1 MKSEIITLLRQRGTY
16 VSGQELCERFGVSRT
31 AVWKA
36 VEQLKKDGYQ
46 IEAVKNRGYL
56 LKEDAT
62 RVFGRTELES
72 RIKTDRI
79 GQTLYYYD
87 SIDSTNIQAKR
98 LAEEGAPD
106 GTVVVANQQS
116 AGRGRRGRG
125 WVSPAGTNLYFTLLL
140 RPHIAPDRAS
150 MLTLVMALAV
160 AQGIQATM
168 NETLSEGTQATMD
181 ESRPNEMQAT
191 MDESRLNG
199 MQTIVDKTLPNS
211 MQATKMKDA
220 KLGVGIKW
228 PNDIVINGRKAC
240 GILTEL
246 SLSVEQGS
254 IDYLVIGVGINV
266 ARQEFPAE
274 LQGHA
279 IALDE
284 VANRPISRSELLN
297 AVLTAF
303 EADYGDFLATMDLT
317 RLKGKYDALLV
328 NYGRQV
334 RVLDPKGEYDGIA
347 RGVQTTGELIVELP
361 DGNTKD
367 VYAGEVSV
375 RGIYG
380 YV

>member
-1 MKSEIITLLRQRGTY
+1 VKSRIITLLRQRGTY
-16 VSGQELCERFGVSRT
+16 VSGQELCEKFGVSRT

-62 RVFGRTELES
+62 RVFGRTEIES
-72 RIKTDRI
+72 RIKTQWI
-79 GQTLYYYD
+79 GHDLYYYD
-87 SIDSTNIQAKR
+87 STSSTNVQAKK

-106 GTVVVANQQS
+106 GSVIVADQQS
-116 AGRGRRGRG
+116 AGRGRRGRA
-125 WVSPAGTNLYFTLLL
+125 WASPAGMNLYFTVLL
-140 RPHIAPDRAS
+140 RPTIAPDKAS

-160 AQGIQATM
+160 AIAIRRTLGDDAGMARHDGEAAKSAT
-168 NETLSEGTQATMD
+168 A
-181 ESRPNEMQAT
+181 PA
-191 MDESRLNG
+191 
-199 MQTIVDKTLPNS
+199 
-211 MQATKMKDA
+211 
-220 KLGVGIKW
+220 VGIKW
-228 PNDIVINGRKAC
+228 PNDIVMDGRKAC

-266 ARQEFPAE
+266 GRQEFPEE

-279 IALDE
+279 IALE
-284 VANRPISRSELLN
+284 EISGHVSRSELLN
-297 AVLTAF
+297 AVLSAF
-303 EADYGDFLATMDLT
+303 EGYYAAFLASQDLSC
-317 RLKGKYDALLV
+317 LKKEYDALLV
-328 NYGRQV
+328 NAGRQV
-334 RVLDPKGEYDGIA
+334 RVLDPKGEFEGIA
-347 RGVQTTGELIVELP
+347 RGICDTGELIVETQ
-361 DGNTKD
+361 DGEKKN

>member
-56 LKEDAT
+56 LKEDAA
-62 RVFGRTELES
+62 RVFGRTEIKS

-106 GTVVVANQQS
+106 GTVVVADQQS

-125 WVSPAGTNLYFTLLL
+125 WASPAGTNLYFTLLL
-140 RPHIAPDRAS
+140 RPHVAPDRAS

-160 AQGIQATM
+160 AQGIQTTM
-168 NETLSEGTQATMD
+168 LETLPEDVQATTG
-181 ESRPNEMQAT
+181 ETLPGVMQAT
-191 MDESRLNG
+191 E
-199 MQTIVDKTLPNS
+199 TKTLTQS
-211 MQATKMKDA
+211 AKTKDA
-220 KLGVGIKW
+220 LPLVGIKW
-228 PNDIVINGRKAC
+228 PNDIVIDGRKAC

-266 ARQEFPAE
+266 AKQEFPAE

-284 VANRPISRSELLN
+284 VANSAINRSELLN

-303 EADYGDFLATMDLT
+303 EADYSDFLVTEDLT
-317 RLKGKYDALLV
+317 RLKRQYDALLV
-328 NYGRQV
+328 NFGRQV
-334 RVLDPKGEYDGIA
+334 RVLDPKGEFDGIA
-347 RGVQTTGELIVELP
+347 RGIQTTGELIVELP
-361 DGNTKD
+361 DGETKN